1 MFGRMKS
8 RILVSLFALPFLGVG
23 VWMLWSISSAF
34 VDAYQMD
41 GWVQVEARLSSAGY
55 RTHTGDDSD
64 TFEAYAKYTYTYQGQ
79 VYVGDRVSIASGADN
94 IGDYQRDIGH
104 NLSRAQANG
113 EAILVYVDPNEP
125 SNSIIDRGIRWGLI
139 GFKSIFV
146 FVFGGVGLGLLILV
160 WRAPKE
166 KDKTD
171 PKYADKPWLLNDDW
185 HTATVRSS
193 SKTSM
198 YGVWAFAAF
207 WNLVS
212 APLPFLLYDEVVN
225 KQNYIALVG
234 LLFTA
239 VGIWLLTWAIRQTLE
254 WKRFG
259 ATPVTLDPFPGSI
272 GGHVGGTIE
281 IGVPFNAANEF
292 EVTLTNL
299 HHYVS
304 GSGKNRDRKEKAKWQ
319 DTLIAHAEPGGRG
332 TKLTFRFDVPTDL
345 EASDTDEDDCYHR
358 WRLNLSAE
366 LEGTDLDRS
375 YDIPVY
381 ATAMQSRHLPKRTVE
396 RSREKQDASSD
407 KAILETV
414 QVINDAGGRRM
425 IYPIGRYLG
434 SSLGAFIV
442 GGVFAA
448 VGWWLIVEE
457 GQRIFGAVF
466 GGIGALVGILALYMM
481 TNSLEVSQDGMNI
494 KTVRRILG
502 IPVKRSY
509 MRRDAFIKFTKD
521 RSFQSQDGS
530 KHVIHYSIYANDNDG
545 DKITVGEGFKGESEA
560 KAAIRLISK
569 ELGLS
574 GDDSS
579 DRRNEP
585 APAWDPAGL
594 LSRTQ

>member
-345 EASDTDEDDCYHR
+345 EASDTDEDDRYHR

-585 APAWDPAGL
+585 APSWDPAGL

>member
-1 MFGRMKS
+1 MKS

-332 TKLTFRFDVPTDL
+332 TKLTFRFDVP
-345 EASDTDEDDCYHR
+345 
-358 WRLNLSAE
+358 
-366 LEGTDLDRS
+366 
-375 YDIPVY
+375 
-381 ATAMQSRHLPKRTVE
+381 
-396 RSREKQDASSD
+396 
-407 KAILETV
+407 
-414 QVINDAGGRRM
+414 
-425 IYPIGRYLG
+425 
-434 SSLGAFIV
+434 
-442 GGVFAA
+442 
-448 VGWWLIVEE
+448 
-457 GQRIFGAVF
+457 
-466 GGIGALVGILALYMM
+466 
-481 TNSLEVSQDGMNI
+481 
-494 KTVRRILG
+494 
-502 IPVKRSY
+502 
-509 MRRDAFIKFTKD
+509 
-521 RSFQSQDGS
+521 
-530 KHVIHYSIYANDNDG
+530 
-545 DKITVGEGFKGESEA
+545 
-560 KAAIRLISK
+560 
-569 ELGLS
+569 
-574 GDDSS
+574 
-579 DRRNEP
+579 
-585 APAWDPAGL
+585 
-594 LSRTQ
+594 